1 MKHYIA
7 IFLAS
12 VVLFS
17 CEKII
22 DLDVP
27 ETEPQLVVDAWY
39 TDEDTVQYV
48 KLSTTAPYFDEAQT
62 PRVSGAEVFLHTY
75 EDGALTNT
83 ETLAEDP
90 NQPGYYV
97 FNSAAEL
104 GKGYQLEVDA
114 PEFDP
119 VKSDIQQILET
130 PPILDIFWE
139 EDDPGFDDSLAI
151 YKVYISTF
159 EVPGEG
165 DAYRWF
171 ATVDGVYQNAPENL
185 YIADDALVD
194 GAILPQFEPTDH
206 QYRFGEVVNIKQC
219 RINQSAYD
227 YLFLLRFQTAFV
239 GSPFDTPPAPL
250 VGNMKYVNK
259 EGQALGFFGAS
270 STSSAEIQVGL

>member
-1 MKHYIA
+1 MKHYIT
-7 IFLAS
+7 IFVAS

-22 DLDVP
+22 ELDVP
-27 ETEPQLVVDAWY
+27 ESDPQLVVDAWY

-48 KLSTTAPYFDEAQT
+48 KLSTTASYFDEAQT
-62 PRVSGAEVFLHTY
+62 PRVTGAEVLLHTY
-75 EDGALTNT
+75 ENGALTNT

-97 FNSAAEL
+97 FNSPAEL
-104 GKGYQLEVDA
+104 GKGYQLEVSA
-114 PEFDP
+114 PAFDR
-119 VKSDIQQILET
+119 VKSDVQQILET
-130 PPILDIFWE
+130 PPILDIYWE

-151 YKVYISTF
+151 YKVYISTY
-159 EVPGEG
+159 EIPGEG
-165 DAYRWF
+165 DVYRWF

-185 YIADDALVD
+185 YIANDDLVD
-194 GAILPQFEPTDH
+194 GAILPQFEPTNH
-206 QYRFGEVVNIKQC
+206 QYRFGEVIGIKQC
-219 RINQSAYD
+219 RINQSAYE
-227 YLFLLRFQTAFV
+227 YLSLLRLQTAFI

-270 STSSAEIQVGL
+270 SSSSAEIQVGV